1 MRRNFN
7 RLGASKF
14 CSLNLLVAFK
24 FNGACTVNFGAANLR
39 TLKIY
44 PRIKLN

>member
-14 CSLNLLVAFK
+14 CSLNLLAAFK
-24 FNGACTVNFGAANLR
+24 FNDACTANFSAINLR
-39 TLKIY
+39 ALKIY
-44 PRIKLN
+44 LRIKLN